1 MRGKFDLTHY
11 FKIVVDLQNPRRKE
25 YIERRNQMFEMRK
38 SGKTYAEIGKR
49 FGISRQRVFAI
60 LKGGEE

>member
-1 MRGKFDLTHY
+1 MRGKFDLTQY
-11 FKIVVDLQNPRRKE
+11 FKIVADLQNPRRKA

-38 SGKTYAEIGKR
+38 SGKTYAEIGKK

-60 LKGGEE
+60 LKGGAE